1 MFKSRKQKEI
11 EKRIAQKRLIKKL
24 SNQVKILDSKKNSF
38 LKDGADAYSKGMKQ
52 QFNLA
57 VAGLRISLNQKK
69 RVESMLMNLKIT
81 SQLKD
86 ISKLTVDF
94 LKQMKSVSKDL
105 IKITDLKS
113 FDKISNDFDIALK
126 RFNNQTENLE
136 NFIDGAEKTISN
148 TENKIN
154 NDNISNVEAIDLILD
169 SIKHEKTNQSFAEFK
184 EKILNDNSGE

>member
-126 RFNNQTENLE
+126 RFTNQTENLE